1 MADWPESRSKIVRW
15 VGLLVGALV
24 ALYLCWKMLEPFIE
38 VLLWAVVLVIVF
50 MPVHRRVR
58 ARVGSPGWSAM
69 LSCLLVV
76 VVILVPLTLV
86 SLAIVREVSHIAQ
99 SLQPK
104 SNTAAAAQDGK
115 TPQPNQPPQQ
125 NRAGATQPTP
135 SQGGDAQSDEAK
147 AGQTNQTDEAQAGQ
161 TGVAGLLDPNSP
173 YLGRARAWVEQYV
186 DIPDDFDS
194 KQFVADRL
202 KSVGGTIAGRTL
214 GLVGGVVGIV
224 VEIFFVIFTM
234 YYLFRDGERM
244 REAVY
249 DVLPL
254 DDRRAHEIIDRTQEV
269 ISASVY
275 GVLVI
280 ALIQGALG
288 GIAFWALGLPSPLLW
303 GVVMVFLS
311 MIPMAGAFVVWVP
324 AALYLVIT
332 GDYVRAVILTV
343 WGALVIGSVDN
354 FLRPKL
360 VGEKTRLHELLVFF
374 SVLGGLQVFGVIGL
388 VLGPVVVTI
397 AIALLDV
404 LRHADDSA
412 RGGGAR
418 DDDTLI
424 EDQAEL
430 RETAG
435 ESA

>member
-1 MADWPESRSKIVRW
+1 MAGWTESRSKLARW
-15 VGLLVGALV
+15 VGLVAATVV
-24 ALYLCWKMLEPFIE
+24 ALYLCWTMLQPFIE

-69 LSCLLVV
+69 ISCLLVV

-86 SLAIVREVSHIAQ
+86 TLAIVREMTHIAQ
-99 SLQPK
+99 SLQPQPGGEG
-104 SNTAAAAQDGK
+104 AA
-115 TPQPNQPPQQ
+115 
-125 NRAGATQPTP
+125 
-135 SQGGDAQSDEAK
+135 
-147 AGQTNQTDEAQAGQ
+147 Q

-173 YLGRARAWVEQYV
+173 YVGKVVGWVGQYV
-186 DIPDDFDS
+186 DLE
-194 KQFVADRL
+194 QFNSQQFIAERL
-202 KSVGGTIAGRTL
+202 KSLGGAIAGRTL
-214 GLVGGVVGIV
+214 GFVGGAVGFV

-234 YYLFRDGERM
+234 YYFFRDGERL
-244 REAVY
+244 REALHNI
-249 DVLPL
+249 LPL

-324 AALYLVIT
+324 AALYLGVT
-332 GDYVRAVILTV
+332 GHWGKAIVLTV

-360 VGEKTRLHELLVFF
+360 VGEKTRLHELLIFF

-388 VLGPVVVTI
+388 VLGPVVVAIT
-397 AIALLDV
+397 IALLDV
-404 LRHADDSA
+404 LRQADDSA
-412 RGGGAR
+412 RGEP
-418 DDDTLI
+418 DEETLV
-424 EDQAEL
+424 EEQDEL
-430 RETAG
+430 RETG
-435 ESA
+435 KVST

>member
-1 MADWPESRSKIVRW
+1 MRW
-15 VGLLVGALV
+15 VGLLAAALV
-24 ALYLCWKMLEPFIE
+24 ALYLCWLMLQPFIE

-86 SLAIVREVSHIAQ
+86 ALAITREMAHIAQ
-99 SLQPK
+99 GLQAKP
-104 SNTAAAAQDGK
+104 GE
-115 TPQPNQPPQQ
+115 
-125 NRAGATQPTP
+125 AGA
-135 SQGGDAQSDEAK
+135 GGM
-147 AGQTNQTDEAQAGQ
+147 AGILE
-161 TGVAGLLDPNSP
+161 SP
-173 YLGRARAWVEQYV
+173 YVDRALNWVGQYV
-186 DIPDDFDS
+186 DLS
-194 KQFVADRL
+194 QFNSQQFIADRL
-202 KSVGGTIAGRTL
+202 KSFGGTIAGRTL

-244 REAVY
+244 REGVY
-249 DVLPL
+249 NVLPL

-288 GIAFWALGLPSPLLW
+288 GLAFWALGLPSALLW

-332 GDYVRAVILTV
+332 GDYVKAIILTV

-360 VGEKTRLHELLVFF
+360 VGEKTRLHELIIFF

-388 VLGPVVVTI
+388 VLGPVVVAI

-404 LRHADDSA
+404 LRSA
-412 RGGGAR
+412 TDPAGGGAR
-418 DDDTLI
+418 DEDTLI

>member
-1 MADWPESRSKIVRW
+1 MADWPESRSKLVRW
-15 VGLLVGALV
+15 VGLLAATLV
-24 ALYLCWKMLEPFIE
+24 ALYLCWKMLKPFKD

-69 LSCLLVV
+69 ISCLLVV

-86 SLAIVREVSHIAQ
+86 ALAITREMTHIAQ
-99 SLQPK
+99 SI
-104 SNTAAAAQDGK
+104 
-115 TPQPNQPPQQ
+115 
-125 NRAGATQPTP
+125 
-135 SQGGDAQSDEAK
+135 
-147 AGQTNQTDEAQAGQ
+147 Q
-161 TGVAGLLDPNSP
+161 TGAGTDGLLNSP
-173 YLGRARAWVEQYV
+173 YIDRALNWIGQYV
-186 DIPDDFDS
+186 DLS
-194 KQFVADRL
+194 QFNSQQFIADRL
-202 KSVGGTIAGRTL
+202 KSLGGAIAGRTL
-214 GLVGGVVGIV
+214 GLVGGVVSIV
-224 VEIFFVIFTM
+224 IEVFFVIFTM

-249 DVLPL
+249 NVMPL
-254 DDRRAHEIIDRTQEV
+254 DDRRAREIIDRTQEV

-280 ALIQGALG
+280 ALIQGTLG
-288 GIAFWALGLPSPLLW
+288 GIAFWALGLPSSLLW

-332 GDYVRAVILTV
+332 GAWVKAIILTV

-360 VGEKTRLHELLVFF
+360 VGEKTRLHELLIFF

-388 VLGPVVVTI
+388 VLGPVVVAIT
-397 AIALLDV
+397 IALLDV

-412 RGGGAR
+412 RGEPQ
-418 DDDTLI
+418 DEDTLI

-430 RETAG
+430 RDAG
-435 ESA
+435 ESPA

>member
-1 MADWPESRSKIVRW
+1 MAYWPESRSKLVRW
-15 VGLLVGALV
+15 VGLLVAAVV
-24 ALYLCWKMLEPFIE
+24 ALYLCWLMLQPFIE

-50 MPVHRRVR
+50 MPVHRRVS

-69 LSCLLVV
+69 VSCLLVV
-76 VVILVPLTLV
+76 FVILVPLTLV
-86 SLAIVREVSHIAQ
+86 ALAITREMTHIAQ
-99 SLQPK
+99 GLQAKP
-104 SNTAAAAQDGK
+104 GE
-115 TPQPNQPPQQ
+115 
-125 NRAGATQPTP
+125 AG
-135 SQGGDAQSDEAK
+135 QGGM
-147 AGQTNQTDEAQAGQ
+147 AGILE
-161 TGVAGLLDPNSP
+161 SP
-173 YLGRARAWVEQYV
+173 YIDRALDWVGQYL
-186 DIPDDFDS
+186 DLSQFDS
-194 KQFVADRL
+194 QQFIADRL
-202 KSVGGTIAGRTL
+202 KSLGGAIAGRTL

-224 VEIFFVIFTM
+224 IEIFFVIFTM

-249 DVLPL
+249 SVLPL

-288 GIAFWALGLPSPLLW
+288 GIAFWALGLPSSLLW

-332 GDYVRAVILTV
+332 GAWVKAIILAV

-360 VGEKTRLHELLVFF
+360 VGEKTRLHELLIFF

-388 VLGPVVVTI
+388 VLGPVVVAIT
-397 AIALLDV
+397 IALLDV

-412 RGGGAR
+412 RGGTR
-418 DDDTLI
+418 DEDTLI

-430 RETAG
+430 RAPAG

>member
-1 MADWPESRSKIVRW
+1 MAGWTESRSKLARW
-15 VGLLVGALV
+15 VGLVAVTVV
-24 ALYLCWKMLEPFIE
+24 ALYLCWAMLQPFIE

-69 LSCLLVV
+69 ISCLLVV

-86 SLAIVREVSHIAQ
+86 TLAIVRELTHIAQ
-99 SLQPK
+99 SLQP
-104 SNTAAAAQDGK
+104 
-115 TPQPNQPPQQ
+115 QPGGE
-125 NRAGATQPTP
+125 GA
-135 SQGGDAQSDEAK
+135 
-147 AGQTNQTDEAQAGQ
+147 AQAG
-161 TGVAGLLDPNSP
+161 VSGLLDPNSP
-173 YLGRARAWVEQYV
+173 YVGKVLGWLGQYV
-186 DIPDDFDS
+186 DLEQFDS
-194 KQFVADRL
+194 QQFIADRL
-202 KSVGGTIAGRTL
+202 KSLGGAIAGRTL
-214 GLVGGVVGIV
+214 GFVGGAVGFV

-234 YYLFRDGERM
+234 YYFFRDGERM

-249 DVLPL
+249 SIMPL

-288 GIAFWALGLPSPLLW
+288 GVAFWALGLPSPLLW

-324 AALYLVIT
+324 AALYLLAT
-332 GDYVRAVILTV
+332 GHWGKAIVLTV

-360 VGEKTRLHELLVFF
+360 VGEKTRLHELLIFF

-388 VLGPVVVTI
+388 VLGPVVVAVT
-397 AIALLDV
+397 IALLDV
-404 LRHADDSA
+404 LRQADDSA
-412 RGGGAR
+412 NGGP
-418 DDDTLI
+418 DEETLI
-424 EDQAEL
+424 EEQSEL
-430 RETAG
+430 REAG
-435 ESA
+435 EVSA